1 MHGHAGAA
9 GADRFWPLTAM
20 WFGMMTAMM
29 APTVWP
35 WVRSF
40 HRFSGRESEQRVR
53 ATAEFVAGY
62 LIAWLAYSIGA
73 ASLQLGLQ
81 RAGMLGHPAASVTSG
96 LGTAVFLCAGLYQF
110 APIKRAC
117 LTHCRT
123 PLGYFLSRWH
133 DGPTGGFRLGVNHG
147 LFCVGC
153 CWALMLL
160 MCVVGMTNLGW
171 MLILAVVMAVEKNT
185 RWGRALSA
193 PLGMAL
199 LSWGGAALLWR

>member
-1 MHGHAGAA
+1 
-9 GADRFWPLTAM
+9 M
-20 WFGMMTAMM
+20 WFGMSTAII

-40 HRFSGRESEQRVR
+40 HRFSGRESGQSVR

-81 RAGMLGHPAASVTSG
+81 RAGMFGHPAASVTSG
-96 LGTAVFLCAGLYQF
+96 LGTAIFLFAGLYQF

-133 DGPTGGFRLGVNHG
+133 DGPTGGFRLGVTHG
-147 LFCVGC
+147 LFCVVCVCSLMTTSFAVGIMNR
-153 CWALMLL
+153 WWMAALAA
-160 MCVVGMTNLGW
+160 
-171 MLILAVVMAVEKNT
+171 IAVIEQV
-185 RWGRALSA
+185 A
-193 PLGMAL
+193 PHGHRMRVPL
-199 LSWGGAALLWR
+199 GAALMFAGVWRYVA